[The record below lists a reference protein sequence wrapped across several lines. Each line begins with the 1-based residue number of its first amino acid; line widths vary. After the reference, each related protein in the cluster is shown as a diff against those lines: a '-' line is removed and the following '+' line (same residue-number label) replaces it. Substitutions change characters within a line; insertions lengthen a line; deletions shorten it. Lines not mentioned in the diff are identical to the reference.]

1 MKKKVLLFIFIVVLV
16 YAIGG
21 FIYIKLNKQPDV
33 IKVSDLD
40 KIKGYNYT
48 LKSNDTKLLTS
59 EFNILKANLESN
71 NVNNEEYAKSI
82 AKLFIIDLYTLNN
95 KINKY
100 DVGGTVYV
108 YPDAVPNY
116 KLNVQNT
123 IYKYMEDN
131 TNKNRNQ
138 VLPEV
143 STIDIT
149 KFEETTY
156 KIGDKEYQGY
166 KVELNW
172 TYVEDLGYD
181 TKAEVI
187 LIKQDKTYY
196 VVEEN

>member
-1 MKKKVLLFIFIVVLV
+1 MKKKILLFVLIVVLV

-21 FIYIKLNKQPDV
+21 FIYIKLNKKPDV
-33 IKVSDLD
+33 IQVSDLD
-40 KIKGYNYT
+40 KINGYNYT
-48 LKSNDTKLLTS
+48 LKSNDTQLQTD
-59 EFNILKANLESN
+59 EFNVLKANLESESIN
-71 NVNNEEYAKSI
+71 YEEYAKSV
-82 AKLFIIDLYTLNN
+82 AKLFIIDLYTLNS

-100 DVGGTVYV
+100 DVGGAQYV
-108 YPDAVPNY
+108 YPDAVSNY

-138 VLPEV
+138 ILPEV

-156 KIGDKEYQGY
+156 KIEEKEYPGY
-166 KVELNW
+166 KAELSW

-181 TKAEVI
+181 TNAEVL

-196 VVEEN
+196 VVEDN